1 MKLTLSTLA
10 FIAAAALPSLSFAD
24 DMMDPAKMTCAEFGA
39 MDAEG
44 MMKATEAMH
53 MAGPDAAMAMDDK
66 MSEEAMKMTMTH
78 CEGKPDMMAM
88 DAMMMK

>member
-1 MKLTLSTLA
+1 MKFTLSTVALIGAFAVPSLA
-10 FIAAAALPSLSFAD
+10 FAEE
-24 DMMDPAKMTCAEFGA
+24 MDPAKMTCAEFSA

-53 MAGPDAAMAMDDK
+53 MAGPDAAMAMDSA